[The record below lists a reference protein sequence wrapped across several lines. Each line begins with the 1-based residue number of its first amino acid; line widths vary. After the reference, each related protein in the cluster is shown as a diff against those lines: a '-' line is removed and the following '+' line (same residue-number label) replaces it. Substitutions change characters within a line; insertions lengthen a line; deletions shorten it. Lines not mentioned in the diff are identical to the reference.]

1 MVMVE
6 TEMRNDVGPF
16 AKAFSCRLTNVIL
29 FMRPRTAP
37 KNLQPHNGSFQK
49 LPQIL

>member
-6 TEMRNDVGPF
+6 TKMRNDVGPF
-16 AKAFSCRLTNVIL
+16 AKGFSCGLTNVML
-29 FMRPRTAP
+29 FMRPVKAP

-49 LPQIL
+49 WLEIL